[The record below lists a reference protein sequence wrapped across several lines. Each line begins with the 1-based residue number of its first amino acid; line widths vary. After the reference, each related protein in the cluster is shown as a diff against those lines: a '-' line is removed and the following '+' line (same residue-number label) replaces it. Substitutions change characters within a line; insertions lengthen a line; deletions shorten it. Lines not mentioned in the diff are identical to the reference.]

1 MSPAELYFSYSFH
14 VLGRS
19 LAISSSQKPVKFSTC
34 IFSSSS
40 YQNNGLSW
48 CILIPRASRLPSFF
62 PVIACT
68 IDIILQDNTN
78 VLQIWSM
85 LASCQELLNL
95 LNHWMMQF
103 WSTIPCSPNMVTVC
117 VCSKL
122 KTSWKTVV
130 FPNEV
135 RKDSRHFVGIFN
147 KTVVP
152 LALVEH
158 QMIIAHLYPTRT
170 RGIK

>member
-85 LASCQELLNL
+85 LASCQELLKTESLDDAILEHYTMLSKYGNCMCL
-95 LNHWMMQF
+95 LKIKN
-103 WSTIPCSPNMVTVC
+103 
-117 VCSKL
+117 KL
-122 KTSWKTVV
+122 KNGCLSK
-130 FPNEV
+130 
-135 RKDSRHFVGIFN
+135 
-147 KTVVP
+147 
-152 LALVEH
+152 
-158 QMIIAHLYPTRT
+158 
-170 RGIK
+170 